1 MALIEMKRIRNIALL
16 GHSGS
21 GKTSLAEA
29 MLYVSGGSDRL
40 GKTAEGNS
48 NFDYDP
54 ESVRRKI
61 SISAGFAPINWKE
74 SKINVIDTPG
84 HPGFA
89 GEVSQ
94 ALRVADSAVIVIDAR
109 AGIEVGTELAWD
121 RATAA
126 GLPKAIFINKFDDNE
141 ARFAKVLDALHEQ
154 FGRKIC
160 PITIPMIKD
169 GEVCGALDLV
179 DIEAHAFDDKG
190 QHHVLPI
197 PDESKESFEHFREML
212 LEAVAG
218 TNEDLMDKY
227 FSGEDI
233 SHMEICNAIHEG
245 IIHGEIVP
253 CFCGCAT
260 KLWGVWTLM
269 DAIAES
275 FPRHSAKGNEVSAD
289 LEEIAIQP
297 DGAPALFI
305 FKTVADPFVGKM
317 NFFKV
322 MNGTVKSDNTLKN
335 SRDGS
340 NERLAK
346 LYTVRGKVQTEVD
359 ALACGDIGMV
369 SKLSGA
375 ATGDTLSWGG
385 DVTYAPSDYPLPFY
399 IKAIRPLSKGDE
411 DKISSGVSKL
421 LEEDPTLRYEV
432 NKETKQMLLSGMGGT
447 HLEIALAKLKSRYG
461 VDVALDEK
469 KVAYRETIRK
479 SCKVEGKHKKQS
491 GGHGQYGHVKIEFS
505 PGEAEGLTFTET
517 IFGGSVP
524 KNFHPAVEKGLQ
536 ECMAKGVLAGYPVVN
551 LAANLFD
558 GSYHDVDSSEMAF
571 KMAASIAFRDG
582 LPQCAPVLLEP
593 IGNLRVLIPD
603 NQVGDVI
610 GDLNKRRGKIMGM
623 DQAEGKRGYSVVEA
637 EVPESEMGDYVHVLR
652 ALSQGRG
659 SYTFYVTGYAE
670 VPSNIAEK
678 IIADAKKDA

>member
-1 MALIEMKRIRNIALL
+1 MALIDMKRIRNIALL

-109 AGIEVGTELAWD
+109 SGIEVGTELAWD

-190 QHHVLPI
+190 QHHVHPI

-233 SHMEICNAIHEG
+233 THMEICNAIHEG

-269 DAIAES
+269 DSIAES

-322 MNGTVKSDNTLKN
+322 MNGTVKADNTLKN

-375 ATGDTLSWGG
+375 GTGDTLSWGG
-385 DVTYAPSDYPLPFY
+385 DVTYAPADYPLPFY

-447 HLEIALAKLKSRYG
+447 HLEIALAKMKSRYG

-469 KVAYRETIRK
+469 KIAYRETIRK

-593 IGNLRVLIPD
+593 IGSLRVLIPD

-623 DQAEGKRGYSVVEA
+623 DQAEGKRGYSIVEA

-659 SYTFYVTGYAE
+659 SYTFYVTGYSE

-678 IIADAKKDA
+678 IIADAKKDV

>member
-245 IIHGEIVP
+245 IIHGEIVT

>member
-1 MALIEMKRIRNIALL
+1 MALIDMKRIRNIALL

-218 TNEDLMDKY
+218 TNEDL
-227 FSGEDI
+227 
-233 SHMEICNAIHEG
+233 
-245 IIHGEIVP
+245 
-253 CFCGCAT
+253 
-260 KLWGVWTLM
+260 
-269 DAIAES
+269 
-275 FPRHSAKGNEVSAD
+275 
-289 LEEIAIQP
+289 
-297 DGAPALFI
+297 
-305 FKTVADPFVGKM
+305 
-317 NFFKV
+317 
-322 MNGTVKSDNTLKN
+322 
-335 SRDGS
+335 
-340 NERLAK
+340 
-346 LYTVRGKVQTEVD
+346 
-359 ALACGDIGMV
+359 
-369 SKLSGA
+369 
-375 ATGDTLSWGG
+375 
-385 DVTYAPSDYPLPFY
+385 
-399 IKAIRPLSKGDE
+399 
-411 DKISSGVSKL
+411 
-421 LEEDPTLRYEV
+421 
-432 NKETKQMLLSGMGGT
+432 
-447 HLEIALAKLKSRYG
+447 
-461 VDVALDEK
+461 
-469 KVAYRETIRK
+469 
-479 SCKVEGKHKKQS
+479 
-491 GGHGQYGHVKIEFS
+491 
-505 PGEAEGLTFTET
+505 
-517 IFGGSVP
+517 
-524 KNFHPAVEKGLQ
+524 
-536 ECMAKGVLAGYPVVN
+536 
-551 LAANLFD
+551 
-558 GSYHDVDSSEMAF
+558 
-571 KMAASIAFRDG
+571 
-582 LPQCAPVLLEP
+582 
-593 IGNLRVLIPD
+593 
-603 NQVGDVI
+603 
-610 GDLNKRRGKIMGM
+610 
-623 DQAEGKRGYSVVEA
+623 
-637 EVPESEMGDYVHVLR
+637 
-652 ALSQGRG
+652 
-659 SYTFYVTGYAE
+659 
-670 VPSNIAEK
+670 
-678 IIADAKKDA
+678 